1 MNLHG
6 RIFTH
11 FADHFRTCCVLYSD
25 HCGFCVAT
33 RKSGC
38 NYGTEHFV
46 RLDAGWLGCF
56 SCLGGKEK
64 SKLATVKAIGSGVEK
79 PEYKVG
85 DRVLYREYAGTNMK
99 VDDEEFIVIKDEDII
114 ASEE

>member
-1 MNLHG
+1 MLKPLH
-6 RIFTH
+6 
-11 FADHFRTCCVLYSD
+11 DYVLLEKEKVEKTTS
-25 HCGFCVAT
+25 
-33 RKSGC
+33 SGIIL
-38 NYGTEHFV
+38 T
-46 RLDAGWLGCF
+46 
-56 SCLGGKEK
+56 SGKEK
-64 SKLATVKAIGSGVEK
+64 SKLAMVKAIGSGVEK

>member
-1 MNLHG
+1 MLKPLH
-6 RIFTH
+6 
-11 FADHFRTCCVLYSD
+11 DYVLLEKEKVEKTTS
-25 HCGFCVAT
+25 
-33 RKSGC
+33 SGIIL
-38 NYGTEHFV
+38 T
-46 RLDAGWLGCF
+46 
-56 SCLGGKEK
+56 SGKEK

-99 VDDEEFIVIKDEDII
+99 VDNEEFIVIKDEDII

>member
-1 MNLHG
+1 MLKPVH
-6 RIFTH
+6 
-11 FADHFRTCCVLYSD
+11 DYVLLEKEKVEKTTS
-25 HCGFCVAT
+25 
-33 RKSGC
+33 SGIIL
-38 NYGTEHFV
+38 T
-46 RLDAGWLGCF
+46 
-56 SCLGGKEK
+56 SGKEK

>member
-1 MNLHG
+1 MLKPLH
-6 RIFTH
+6 
-11 FADHFRTCCVLYSD
+11 DYVLLEKEKVEKTTS
-25 HCGFCVAT
+25 
-33 RKSGC
+33 SGIIL
-38 NYGTEHFV
+38 T
-46 RLDAGWLGCF
+46 
-56 SCLGGKEK
+56 SGKEK

-85 DRVLYREYAGTNMK
+85 DRVLYRVYAGTNMK

>member
-1 MNLHG
+1 MLKPLH
-6 RIFTH
+6 
-11 FADHFRTCCVLYSD
+11 DYVLLEKEKVEKTTS
-25 HCGFCVAT
+25 
-33 RKSGC
+33 SGIIL
-38 NYGTEHFV
+38 T
-46 RLDAGWLGCF
+46 
-56 SCLGGKEK
+56 SGKEK
-64 SKLATVKAIGSGVEK
+64 SKLATVRAIGSGVEK

>member
-1 MNLHG
+1 MLKPLH
-6 RIFTH
+6 
-11 FADHFRTCCVLYSD
+11 DYVLLEKEKVEKTTS
-25 HCGFCVAT
+25 
-33 RKSGC
+33 SGIIL
-38 NYGTEHFV
+38 T
-46 RLDAGWLGCF
+46 
-56 SCLGGKEK
+56 SGKEK

-85 DRVLYREYAGTNMK
+85 DREYAGTNMK

>member
-1 MNLHG
+1 MLKPLH
-6 RIFTH
+6 
-11 FADHFRTCCVLYSD
+11 DYVLLEKEKVEKTTS
-25 HCGFCVAT
+25 
-33 RKSGC
+33 SGIIL
-38 NYGTEHFV
+38 T
-46 RLDAGWLGCF
+46 
-56 SCLGGKEK
+56 SGKEK

>member
-1 MNLHG
+1 MLKPLH
-6 RIFTH
+6 
-11 FADHFRTCCVLYSD
+11 DYVLLEKEKVEKTTS
-25 HCGFCVAT
+25 
-33 RKSGC
+33 SGIIL
-38 NYGTEHFV
+38 T
-46 RLDAGWLGCF
+46 
-56 SCLGGKEK
+56 SGKEK

-114 ASEE
+114 ACEG

>member
-1 MNLHG
+1 MLKPLH
-6 RIFTH
+6 
-11 FADHFRTCCVLYSD
+11 DYVLLEKEK
-25 HCGFCVAT
+25 VEKT
-33 RKSGC
+33 TNSGIIL
-38 NYGTEHFV
+38 T
-46 RLDAGWLGCF
+46 
-56 SCLGGKEK
+56 SGKEK

>member
-1 MNLHG
+1 MLKPLH
-6 RIFTH
+6 
-11 FADHFRTCCVLYSD
+11 DYVLLEKEKVEKTTS
-25 HCGFCVAT
+25 
-33 RKSGC
+33 SGIIL
-38 NYGTEHFV
+38 T
-46 RLDAGWLGCF
+46 
-56 SCLGGKEK
+56 SGKEK

-99 VDDEEFIVIKDEDII
+99 FDDEEFIVIKDEDII

>member
-1 MNLHG
+1 MLKPLH
-6 RIFTH
+6 
-11 FADHFRTCCVLYSD
+11 DYVLLEKEKVEKTTS
-25 HCGFCVAT
+25 
-33 RKSGC
+33 SGIIL
-38 NYGTEHFV
+38 T
-46 RLDAGWLGCF
+46 
-56 SCLGGKEK
+56 SSKEK